1 MCDHYNL
8 HACFQH
14 SLYLNLGKFNEGVS
28 TAAVPFNCPTTASIP
43 LTSSVATTTDEPGL
57 LEDPTFQTI
66 LIASSG
72 GIGVVL
78 LLIIIMC
85 VVICCCHTKNA
96 STLRVRAMH
105 TELQATKE
113 GQTYECAIQ
122 GV

>member
-43 LTSSVATTTDEPGL
+43 LTSSVATTTDEPGI
-57 LEDPTFQTI
+57 LEDSTFQTI

-72 GIGVVL
+72 GIGVLL
-78 LLIIIMC
+78 LLISIMC
-85 VVICCCHTKNA
+85 AVICCLWRDSSSKDA
-96 STLRVRAMH
+96 STLRIREM
-105 TELQATKE
+105 ELQAARE
-113 GQTYECAIQ
+113 G
-122 GV
+122 